1 MIFGHFGTCC
11 TSDGEPLLQCF
22 IKFLLRIISRLLD
35 ITFLPSWTKLFTK
48 TFKKWNCLIWPFT
61 LHCPPKCIETIG
73 VLGTRQITLICLET
87 YFLDLYHKLTWWKK
101 GELNLMIFWKKWG
114 KRITRI
120 GERDCVNDPLLLRDW
135 GPFIKYV
142 RKNIR
147 ISEPPSLC
155 IRRETKKTS
164 HEKNRTK

>member
-1 MIFGHFGTCC
+1 MAGYRKVLLFPRFKCKFLFNFAENVISRSLEMILNMNFMKYCDNGSPSRSKFTLKTRFLVIFGTCC

-48 TFKKWNCLIWPFT
+48 TFKKCNCLIWPFS

-87 YFLDLYHKLTWWKK
+87 YFLDLYHKLTW
-101 GELNLMIFWKKWG
+101 
-114 KRITRI
+114 
-120 GERDCVNDPLLLRDW
+120 
-135 GPFIKYV
+135 
-142 RKNIR
+142 
-147 ISEPPSLC
+147 
-155 IRRETKKTS
+155 
-164 HEKNRTK
+164 